1 MLSRYLP
8 KSIPLQTPHQTH
20 AASVLKRFLVDS
32 VKSTFDFLTAHLKG
46 QHPLFFR
53 DPWGPSK

>member
-8 KSIPLQTPHQTH
+8 KSTPLQTPHQTH

-32 VKSTFDFLTAHLKG
+32 LKSTFDFLTAHLRG
-46 QHPLFFR
+46 SIYSFLR